1 MYLVCCRHVK
11 QLNLTIEAMS
21 KNANDVAIQLKQ
33 SQSAASDAKHLEE
46 RLEEELSQREK
57 LLNVVISM
65 SNKIQSHC
73 DNSYLTDDDTTSLV

>member
-33 SQSAASDAKHLEE
+33 SQSAASDAK